1 MLDSAFFFYLLFL
14 SLLPK
19 SYFLYLSLFPA
30 PALTSLILFLSP
42 RQPGGTNWRPTELNV
57 PIAESQMVL
66 PWQRDGGRK
75 G

>member
-1 MLDSAFFFYLLFL
+1 MLDSVFFYLLFL
-14 SLLPK
+14 SLLSK

-30 PALTSLILFLSP
+30 PALTSLTLFLSP
-42 RQPGGTNWRPTELNV
+42 RQPGGTNWRPAELNV

-66 PWQRDGGRK
+66 PWQRDGESK